1 MLLDE
6 IDYDKLSPMMKLYVE
21 TKRQV
26 ADCILFYRL
35 GDFYE
40 MFFDDA
46 VMVSQELGLTLTGK
60 ECGLPERAPMC
71 GVPHHAV
78 ESYLNKLVQNGHK
91 VAICEQVEDPKKAV
105 GLVKREVVRIV
116 TPGTNLDTD
125 DLDASRNNYLMCV
138 FCLGEKSGIATVDIT
153 TGTFLV
159 TETDSRRKLRDEILR
174 FSPAEIICNDAF
186 ELTGL
191 NLQEIKDQTGATI
204 FTLDSTYFDD
214 EECRQSIKDH
224 FHVGNL
230 QRLGLADMDAGV
242 AATGATLRYL
252 TETQKTK
259 LENLTTIE
267 PYSIGKYMVLD
278 SFTRRNL
285 ELTETLREKNRRGS
299 LLWVLD
305 KTKTAMGARLLRS
318 FLEQP
323 LVDSEEIEAR
333 LTAVEELNQNA
344 ITREELREYL
354 GPVYDLERLI
364 SRIAFMTANPRDLIA
379 LKTSL
384 GMVPAIDSTSGVS
397 VAASFF
403 HSGGD

>member
-1 MLLDE
+1 M
-6 IDYDKLSPMMKLYVE
+6 P
-21 TKRQV
+21 
-26 ADCILFYRL
+26 
-35 GDFYE
+35 
-40 MFFDDA
+40 
-46 VMVSQELGLTLTGK
+46 
-60 ECGLPERAPMC
+60 
-71 GVPHHAV
+71 
-78 ESYLNKLVQNGHK
+78 
-91 VAICEQVEDPKKAV
+91 
-105 GLVKREVVRIV
+105 
-116 TPGTNLDTD
+116 PGT
-125 DLDASRNNYLMCV
+125 

-230 QRLGLADMDAGV
+230 QGLGLADMDAGV

-305 KTKTAMGARLLRS
+305 KTKTARSPTDGSRGAEPERDHKGRAAGIS
-318 FLEQP
+318 
-323 LVDSEEIEAR
+323 
-333 LTAVEELNQNA
+333 
-344 ITREELREYL
+344 
-354 GPVYDLERLI
+354 GP
-364 SRIAFMTANPRDLIA
+364 RI
-379 LKTSL
+379 
-384 GMVPAIDSTSGVS
+384 
-397 VAASFF
+397 
-403 HSGGD
+403 